1 MRTNLTLLVPRIS
14 FSSNLPVS
22 QSRALETAKNLL
34 FGRRSVLDRL
44 FTKGNTVSIH
54 EHGPYQ
60 QVRPMTWGPFCIQIS
75 PERET
80 SLSLK
85 SQVFRAMLY
94 PKWVQKL
101 SPINLTKLCNCEAVS
116 PALGISVSH
125 NRRLLTMALKKIYL
139 ATSLS
144 TTQARQ
150 MEMPLKIPYITYLRS
165 N

>member
-101 SPINLTKLCNCEAVS
+101 SPINLTS

-150 MEMPLKIPYITYLRS
+150 MEMPLKIPYITY
-165 N
+165 